1 LANDAEL
8 KILSKVNE
16 ELATFLVFGQVL
28 DKSYGGK
35 RDERTAIIKSKQ
47 FVVDGAVAIIRLVK

>member
-35 RDERTAIIKSKQ
+35 RNERTAIIKSKQ
-47 FVVDGAVAIIRLVK
+47 FVVDGGCSHY